1 MVRVLGALAQTSL
14 STSAVRLI
22 PQRDTSIRISE
33 RHQARPR
40 FTLDFRF
47 DHSFPKGILKH
58 IIMGRIQS
66 ETSFLARLR
75 TGWSAFTRALAN
87 PGFCS
92 QVAALLRP
100 AQTQAKLKPVEL
112 PPERVHASGLA
123 VISLLQREGRFIDFL
138 KEDMAAFS
146 DAEIGAA
153 ARVVHAGC
161 RKVFSE
167 YFAIEPALKDAE
179 GATIKVPAGF
189 DAQRI
194 RLIGNIAGQPP
205 FRGTLKHHGW
215 VAIAVRM
222 PTVSEAVDP
231 RVLAAA
237 EVEL

>member
-1 MVRVLGALAQTSL
+1 MEK
-14 STSAVRLI
+14 
-22 PQRDTSIRISE
+22 P
-33 RHQARPR
+33 
-40 FTLDFRF
+40 
-47 DHSFPKGILKH
+47 
-58 IIMGRIQS
+58 IQS

-75 TGWSAFTRALAN
+75 TALSCFSRALASPDFCRQVGTLLHPSSPPP
-87 PGFCS
+87 PG
-92 QVAALLRP
+92 
-100 AQTQAKLKPVEL
+100 AKPKPVEL
-112 PPERVHASGLA
+112 PPERLQASGLA
-123 VISLLQREGRFIDFL
+123 VLSLLQREGRLIDFL
-138 KEDMAAFS
+138 QEDMAAFS

-167 YFAIEPALKDAE
+167 YFTLEPALKDAE

-194 RLIGNIAGQPP
+194 RLTGNIAGPPP

-215 VAIAVRM
+215 VASAVRL
-222 PTVSEAVDP
+222 PVVSEALDP